1 MMEPATKA
9 FTRKIK
15 SVCQQVSLPTTLFSP
30 GDGTLSIL
38 HRSTPAASTCPL
50 RATEALFLHPR
61 RRLHLQHPLL
71 LLRPPRLLLRP
82 PRLQL
87 LRQLLV
93 RASLTTNSV
102 VALVGRD
109 LPLAVMA
116 APAKLSMITT
126 SNACKFQVSSSTLYL
141 IHKSISMSLMLC
153 TIKTGTRSLSRIIR
167 HYHICVRRLGDTGTG
182 TDNMMVPVPVL

>member
-1 MMEPATKA
+1 VDVMLCWLDPAAKPDGVAQATRIGSSLQTRVLLMMEPATKA

-50 RATEALFLHPR
+50 RATEAPFLHPR
-61 RRLHLQHPLL
+61 RRLHLQHPL
-71 LLRPPRLLLRP
+71 LLLRP

-116 APAKLSMITT
+116 APAKLSM
-126 SNACKFQVSSSTLYL
+126 NYYFQCL
-141 IHKSISMSLMLC
+141 
-153 TIKTGTRSLSRIIR
+153 
-167 HYHICVRRLGDTGTG
+167 
-182 TDNMMVPVPVL
+182 